1 MANNFSKLWIQK
13 TQNDLAIKRA
23 GQAIQSTGRA
33 LPCRVVAVNG
43 SIVTVAFE
51 VDSATWPLP
60 QITIPKAESQWIRT
74 PTQVGDF
81 GVTVPAD
88 VYLGGVSGLGGG
100 TANFAQRGNL
110 SALQFMPIASKNF
123 SSVDPNAAYISGP
136 NGAVIQT
143 QDGTAK
149 IVANE
154 SSITLTF
161 GSTVVTIDGSGIHFT
176 GAVTGNSTATFTG
189 EGTFNGSH
197 TVSAH
202 THGGVQPGGG
212 TTAPP
217 TG

>member
-1 MANNFSKLWIQK
+1 MMANNFSKLWLQK

-33 LPCRVVAVNG
+33 LPCRVIAVNG

-110 SALQFMPIASKNF
+110 SALQFMPIASKSF
-123 SSVDPNAAYISGP
+123 SSVDTNAAYIAGP

-143 QDGTAK
+143 QDGTSK
-149 IVANE
+149 IVVNE
-154 SSITLTF
+154 SGITLTF
-161 GSTVVTIDGSGIHFT
+161 GGKTVVLNSTGFTIDGILFDTHIHN
-176 GAVTGNSTATFTG
+176 V
-189 EGTFNGSH
+189 
-197 TVSAH
+197 V
-202 THGGVQPGGG
+202 GVQPGSATIPSLGPQG
-212 TTAPP
+212 
-217 TG
+217 